1 MKKML
6 ILSLFLPA
14 AFLFG
19 RELKILKNHSSELFE
34 STSPSS
40 REEIILHEV
49 DFEGD
54 VSGWNAGNSAGW
66 ELSEADSHSPTHSY
80 NSPDANNSG
89 EFASYDLFSE
99 TISLPQ
105 LGDGEIM
112 HFKFWLY
119 ADMPD
124 FIQEDDPST
133 TDDESQYLADY
144 YGISIMDPTALAWHT
159 SDFTPTDG
167 NNWWCGDEDVGG
179 YLDSWVQYLDT
190 PVFTVPS
197 GGSMSADMRWTIE
210 DPAGAVIAGTCTD
223 GWDQANVQISTD
235 DGTTWTVVNGSDP
248 YDFDCG
254 YGTIYNGFD
263 GAPGWGGNEDWH
275 NVLFDLSDFS
285 GETASIRFAFYS
297 DPAYSTI
304 DDASI
309 TGFQVDNV
317 VVSGV
322 INDTADDSESM
333 AVSGEVW
340 VDQLYDYGDET
351 QPGAMEWT
359 EYLPGYPFNGN
370 TYLDISDFAGKDV
383 VFRFQT
389 RHDGDHYSEN
399 GLGGQGTG
407 FWLDD
412 FIIYKESSGSYP
424 PPQNLSAESGDE
436 SIGLSWD
443 DMNASG
449 NNNYIYDNDQVSNT
463 IIMSAEGASAWAG
476 AEMNIAGAS
485 TVNTVS
491 IFNDSSFGNPT
502 GTPIT
507 IGAFSTIGSLYNNEP
522 AYTAEVTLDT
532 DGWNTFPVAWS
543 FNNNFIIAQLF
554 DFEVTV
560 GLDESATP
568 SQHSMVLFSGGGWD
582 YWSVAGASIGDG
594 EWGIRANVDTEGANV
609 TYNIYTDNV
618 QSASGLT
625 NNSFTVSGL
634 ENNSEYEFYA
644 TATYPDG
651 EESGPSSVVTSVP
664 FPQTVHEELYD
675 DGTAESGFNAG
686 SGNYSAVK
694 FMANNAGED
703 VLRFRWYQIE
713 AGGAF
718 YIKLWTDNNGPD
730 DEFYS
735 TIATSGVVGW
745 NDKDIS
751 AAELSVSGSF
761 WVGTKEFSSTSP
773 FGVDTNGDS
782 DEMSYSSDDNWA
794 SQSPVIG
801 NLMYRIVLDDVAG
814 GGTDCGGDITGDGN
828 VNVLDVVSLVNVIM
842 GAAGGGPCDD
852 ITGDGNVNVLDVVSL
867 VNIIM
872 GNN

>member
-6 ILSLFLPA
+6 ILLLLPIT
-14 AFLFG
+14 LLLG
-19 RELKILKNHSSELFE
+19 RELKVLKNYSLETFQP
-34 STSPSS
+34 TSPSA

-54 VSGWNAGNSAGW
+54 VSGWGAGNSGGW
-66 ELSEADSHSPTHSY
+66 ELSEVDSHSPTHSY
-80 NSPDANNSG
+80 NSPDVNDSG
-89 EFASYDLFSE
+89 DFASYDLFSE

-124 FIQEDDPST
+124 YIQEDDPST

-159 SDFTPTDG
+159 SDFSPTDG
-167 NNWWCGDEDVGG
+167 NNWWCGDEEVGG

-190 PVFTVPS
+190 PVFTVPAN
-197 GGSMSADMRWTIE
+197 GSMSADMRWTIE
-210 DPAGAVIAGTCTD
+210 DPAGASIAGTCTD

-235 DGTTWTVVNGSDP
+235 DGATWTVIDGSDP

-263 GAPGWGGNEDWH
+263 GTPGWGGNQDWH
-275 NVLFDLSDFS
+275 NVSFDLSMYAGQS
-285 GETASIRFAFYS
+285 ANLRFAFYS

-309 TGFQVDNV
+309 TGFQVDNIL
-317 VVSGV
+317 VSGA

-333 AVSGEVW
+333 SVSGEVW
-340 VDQLYDYGDET
+340 VDQLYDYAAET
-351 QPGAMEWT
+351 QPGATGWT

-383 VFRFQT
+383 IFRFQT
-389 RHDGDHYSEN
+389 RYDGDHYSLN

-412 FIIYKESSGSYP
+412 FVIYKESSGSYP
-424 PPQNLSAESGDE
+424 PPQNLAAESGDQ
-436 SIGLSWD
+436 SVALSWD
-443 DMNASG
+443 DMNTSG
-449 NNNYIYDNDQVSNT
+449 NNNYIYDNDQVSNS
-463 IIMSAEGASAWAG
+463 IQMSTEGAEAWAG

-491 IFNDSSFGNPT
+491 IFNDSSFGNPS

-522 AYTAEVTLDT
+522 AYTAEVTLDS
-532 DGWNTFPVAWS
+532 DGWNTFPVEWS
-543 FNNNFIIAQLF
+543 FNNNFILAQLF
-554 DFEVTV
+554 DFSVVV
-560 GLDESATP
+560 GLDESASP
-568 SQHSMVLFSGGGWD
+568 SEHSMILFAGGGWD
-582 YWSVAGASIGDG
+582 YWSVAGASVGDG
-594 EWGIRANVDTEGANV
+594 EWGIRANADVTGANV
-609 TYNIYTDNV
+609 TYNVYTDNV
-618 QSASGLT
+618 ETASGLT
-625 NNSFTVSGL
+625 NNAFTVTGL
-634 ENNSEYEFYA
+634 TNNTEYEFYA

-651 EESGPSSVVTSVP
+651 EESGPSNIVASVP
-664 FPQTVHEELYD
+664 FPQTVHEVLYD

-686 SGNYSAVK
+686 ASNYSAVK
-694 FMANNAGED
+694 FMANNAGEN
-703 VLRFRWYQIE
+703 VLRFRWYQTE

-718 YIKLWTDNNGPD
+718 YIKLWTDNNGPA
-730 DEFYS
+730 DEIYS
-735 TIATSGVVGW
+735 TIATSGVIGW

-751 AAELSVSGSF
+751 AAELSVNGSF
-761 WVGTKEFSSTSP
+761 WVGTKEFSSTRP
-773 FGVDTNGDS
+773 FGVDTNGESND
-782 DEMSYSSDDNWA
+782 MSYSSDDSWA
-794 SQSPVIG
+794 SQSSIIG
-801 NLMYRIVLDDVAG
+801 DLMYRVVLDDVAG
-814 GGTDCGGDITGDGN
+814 GGTDCNGDITGDGD

-842 GAAGGGPCDD
+842 GSAESGPCDD
-852 ITGDGNVNVLDVVSL
+852 ITGDGDVNVLDVVSL

-872 GNN
+872 GSN